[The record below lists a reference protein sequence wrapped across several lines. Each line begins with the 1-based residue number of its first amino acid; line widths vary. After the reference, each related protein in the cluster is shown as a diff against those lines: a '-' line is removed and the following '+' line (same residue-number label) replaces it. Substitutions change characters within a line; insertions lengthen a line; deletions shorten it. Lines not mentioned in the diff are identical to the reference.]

1 MQICL
6 INLFRPFLEKKS
18 PGKRKFFIRKNC
30 GSLAHIAFSKRKSFA
45 KQKFFWQPAFSWTMQ
60 NQKGFARPRK
70 ALLCKEEKP
79 WEKNNLLTQ
88 IGCFALLQKKKMHG
102 DCTSP
107 F

>member
-60 NQKGFARPRK
+60 NQKGCVASQSFALQGRK
-70 ALLCKEEKP
+70 TLGKEQFANPNWLLCTAPKKE
-79 WEKNNLLTQ
+79 N
-88 IGCFALLQKKKMHG
+88 ALRLY
-102 DCTSP
+102 
-107 F
+107 